1 MLLALMTVA
10 IAGGMNGSFAAPMN
24 RVRGWQWEHIWFV
37 WSVLA
42 MLVIPLVV
50 ALATVSHLGAVY
62 TVAGPTALISTALYG
77 MLWGG
82 GTVLFG
88 LGIERIG
95 IALSFGIVLGT
106 SSSAG
111 TLIPLLMQHHARS
124 LGRADFLLL
133 AGAAFILLGVAA
145 NARGGL
151 LRETTAAQH
160 VGRGSFA
167 TGLLICLLSG
177 IGSSCMSLALNKSAP
192 ILEAAESFGAPETAS
207 LNAVWPV
214 LLGGGMAVNVA
225 YCVFLFIRRR
235 NIGCFRE
242 SVAGNGLWVL
252 VMAVLWSGSNFVY
265 GFGARGLGPQGLVV
279 GWPIFMALIVLSA
292 NAWGV
297 LNGEWRSGG
306 ARSAFWAATG
316 CSLLIGGIWIVAWSG
331 RGGR

>member
-24 RVRGWQWEHIWFV
+24 RVRGWQWEHIWLV

-42 MLVIPLVV
+42 MLVIPLAV

-62 TVAGPTALISTALYG
+62 TLAGPRALVLTALYG
-77 MLWGG
+77 MLWGA

-111 TLIPLLMQHHARS
+111 TLIPLLMRHH
-124 LGRADFLLL
+124 GRPLDRAEFLLV
-133 AGAAFILLGVAA
+133 AGVAFILLGVAA

-151 LRETTAAQH
+151 LRETARGQQ

-167 TGLLICLLSG
+167 TGLLICLLAG
-177 IGSSCMSLALNKSAP
+177 IGSSCMSLALNQSAP
-192 ILEAAESFGAPETAS
+192 ILEAAQSFGAPETAS

-214 LLGGGMAVNVA
+214 LLGGGMTVNVA
-225 YCVFLFIRRR
+225 YCVLLFIRRG
-235 NIGCFRE
+235 NIACFKE
-242 SVAGNGLWVL
+242 SVAGNGIWVL
-252 VMAVLWSGSNFVY
+252 VMAVLWSGSNLVY
-265 GFGARGLGPQGLVV
+265 GFGARGLGPLGLVV

-297 LNGEWRSGG
+297 LKGEWRS
-306 ARSAFWAATG
+306 RETRPMFWAAAG
-316 CSLLIGGIWIVAWSG
+316 CLLLLGGIWIVAWSG
-331 RGGR
+331 SAGR

>member
-1 MLLALMTVA
+1 MTVA

-177 IGSSCMSLALNKSAP
+177 IGSSCMSLALNQSAP
-192 ILEAAESFGAPETAS
+192 ILGAAESFGAPETAS

-265 GFGARGLGPQGLVV
+265 GFGARGLGPLGLVV

-306 ARSAFWAATG
+306 TRSAFWAATG